1 MCVLCVC
8 YMCCVCV
15 FCVCVLCSSVFYIYI
30 CENMWCMCDCVCV
43 CVPCRASLVLRE
55 GLQRTQSIIFAQLMS
70 FIRNGAE
77 LMSLCGEMNWECL
90 SIPNTTVESEDPMPG
105 LLLAVPLRVS
115 PPNPQTFYSIPIS
128 RLLFMVSGRPLGPL
142 LFLTHPNTHPLVTSH
157 MQVLCLGVPRVPT
170 HFFPPLVAP
179 PCWGM
184 GVHLWL

>member
-1 MCVLCVC
+1 
-8 YMCCVCV
+8 
-15 FCVCVLCSSVFYIYI
+15 
-30 CENMWCMCDCVCV
+30 
-43 CVPCRASLVLRE
+43 
-55 GLQRTQSIIFAQLMS
+55 
-70 FIRNGAE
+70 
-77 LMSLCGEMNWECL
+77 
-90 SIPNTTVESEDPMPG
+90 MPG

-128 RLLFMVSGRPLGPL
+128 RLLLMVSGRPLGPL